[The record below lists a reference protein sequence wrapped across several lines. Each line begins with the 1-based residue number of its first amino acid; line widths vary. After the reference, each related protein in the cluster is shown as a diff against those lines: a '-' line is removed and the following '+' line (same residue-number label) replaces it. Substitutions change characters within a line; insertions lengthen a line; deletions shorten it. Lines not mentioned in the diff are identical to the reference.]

1 MGGLVNLA
9 GSLVHR
15 NRTGGLVIR
24 EVYEVRRFRSDDQ
37 GILGDFAVPKTE
49 QSLSFCIIVDVY
61 KKIRNLQQKKFN
73 ENIYK
78 QIQIAYTCP
87 NNAGQQSHD
96 C

>member
-37 GILGDFAVPKTE
+37 GILGEFAVPKTE
-49 QSLSFCIIVDVY
+49 QSLSFCIIVEVY
-61 KKIRNLQQKKFN
+61 KKNTKLTTK
-73 ENIYK
+73 E
-78 QIQIAYTCP
+78 IQ
-87 NNAGQQSHD
+87 
-96 C
+96 